1 MGSGQ
6 REARQRRIQGDGSP
20 RVPEILKPGFD
31 TAILLCR
38 ACGKR
43 SDGPPKR
50 ETRETARRLRAA
62 AREAGHRRPRVVL
75 TSCLGACPK
84 KAFTLAA
91 AGTDGRQTML
101 AFRHDDDV
109 DAAILAVLGPPA

>member
-1 MGSGQ
+1 M
-6 REARQRRIQGDGSP
+6 A
-20 RVPEILKPGFD
+20 EILKPGFA

-43 SDGPPKR
+43 GDGPAKR
-50 ETRETARRLRAA
+50 ETRETAKLLRGA
-62 AREAGHRRPRVVL
+62 AREAGHPRPRVVL

-91 AGTDGRQTML
+91 TGADGRVRML
-101 AFRHDDDV
+101 AFRRDDDP
-109 DAAILAVLGPPA
+109 DAAVAALLGAPA